1 MKYILLILIFSSY
14 LFWCS
19 NNDSVIKETGEITN
33 WYVNTL
39 ETSIEDARS
48 VVENENIRND
58 KLKEDI
64 EKY

>member
-1 MKYILLILIFSSY
+1 MKYILLILIFSSC

-33 WYVNTL
+33 WYVDTL
-39 ETSIEDARS
+39 ELSIEDARN
-48 VVENENIRND
+48 VVENENIRNN
-58 KLKEDI
+58 KLKEEI